1 MVRKKMAY
9 DLSRRSAVFGIVAA
23 LGSFALPKSGEASPW
38 DSVGY
43 DRLWVVNAKGE
54 ELNIQHWTG
63 SAYEPQ
69 AIRLLS
75 WLWRDWRDEDNAVY
89 IDPLL
94 FTFLANIQ
102 TNLSMNA
109 GSPCRIHMNSGYRT
123 ARRNATIEGAARHSY
138 HIQGRATDF
147 TLQSFQPDDVFKM
160 ASALNVS
167 GLGRYR
173 SFTHVDTGAAGRRWA
188 GQGMRL

>member
-1 MVRKKMAY
+1 MAY
-9 DLSRRSAVFGIVAA
+9 DLSRRGFVFGIVSA
-23 LGSFALPKSGEASPW
+23 LGSFALPQQGAASPW

-54 ELNIQHWTG
+54 ELNVRHWTG
-63 SAYEPQ
+63 AQYDSQ

-75 WLWRDWRDEDNAVY
+75 WLWRDWRDGDQAVY

-102 TNLSMNA
+102 MNLSMNA
-109 GSPCRIHMNSGYRT
+109 GSPCRLQVNSGYRT
-123 ARRNATIEGAARHSY
+123 ARRNATIEGAAQNSY
-138 HIQGRATDF
+138 HVHGRATDF
-147 TLQSFQPDDVFKM
+147 TLRSFPPDAVYQM
-160 ASALNVS
+160 ASNLNVS

-173 SFTHVDTGAAGRRWA
+173 TFTHVDTGASGRRWA
-188 GQGMRL
+188 GRGMRL